1 MTPATLTATRSCKL
15 EDIFQRPVETTD
27 LTAYDFYLR
36 AIATFYPTNKERIL
50 DSANLNSAAICG
62 MTGRELLDRG
72 DAG

>member
-36 AIATFYPTNKERIL
+36 AIATFYPITKERIL
-50 DSANLNSAAICG
+50 DRRI
-62 MTGRELLDRG
+62 
-72 DAG
+72 